1 MSQMEER
8 IWQPGNIEVE
18 LRGVGAHV
26 AQSGEWEFGI
36 NTIFLTIWSSSFR
49 SLQLF
54 QAGLKCHHGESF
66 YVCNINPPNITKM
79 VGPLLFVFD
88 EAIFQHEIRNFGL
101 FQAKTSDYGL

>member
-36 NTIFLTIWSSSFR
+36 NAIFFNNLVEQLSHYFR

-54 QAGLKCHHGESF
+54 QAGLKICIIYLRILYCPVHSNKH
-66 YVCNINPPNITKM
+66 
-79 VGPLLFVFD
+79 
-88 EAIFQHEIRNFGL
+88 AR
-101 FQAKTSDYGL
+101 

>member
-49 SLQLF
+49 NLKLF
-54 QAGLKCHHGESF
+54 QASLKILII
-66 YVCNINPPNITKM
+66 YLRILYCNILSCP
-79 VGPLLFVFD
+79 
-88 EAIFQHEIRNFGL
+88 FQ
-101 FQAKTSDYGL
+101 

>member
-36 NTIFLTIWSSSFR
+36 NTIFLNNLVEQLSQPSAFSSWVKNMYNLPSDPIL
-49 SLQLF
+49 SCPF
-54 QAGLKCHHGESF
+54 QYTC
-66 YVCNINPPNITKM
+66 
-79 VGPLLFVFD
+79 
-88 EAIFQHEIRNFGL
+88 
-101 FQAKTSDYGL
+101 